1 MKNEAI
7 AIIAVLL
14 WETGIYFLSAHMSDN
29 EDLKYQLCARYSA
42 RTSFFMLLTI
52 LFWIGLRRLSTIYGK
67 ENTRMIFVSA
77 MLCFAINHLIHF
89 FYVVLH
95 YRYQQLSLL
104 KPGNIFGAIG
114 YLAIVALPLYLLQK
128 KSLTKGRCITIHLLL
143 YTTTLMFLAT
153 YLGRLSKELP
163 FPSPALFYYLCL
175 LLILFAIAINV
186 FSFLT
191 KEGCQK

>member
-7 AIIAVLL
+7 PIIAVLL

-29 EDLKYQLCARYSA
+29 EDL
-42 RTSFFMLLTI
+42 
-52 LFWIGLRRLSTIYGK
+52 LFWIGIRRLSTIYGK
-67 ENTRMIFVSA
+67 ESARMIFVSA

-89 FYVVLH
+89 VYIVLH

-114 YLAIVALPLYLLQK
+114 YLTIVALPVYLLRK
-128 KSLTKGRCITIHLLL
+128 KFLTKGRCITIHLLL
-143 YTTTLMFLAT
+143 YATTLMFLAT

-186 FSFLT
+186 LSFLL
-191 KEGCQK
+191 KKDVRNG